1 VVSSLN
7 ARILEHPFYR
17 RLCRKRRRCVLR
29 LGGLTLCVY
38 CGFLAL
44 IAFGRGLFSFP
55 LAGGVATT
63 GILMGLGFIAFS
75 IWIVWRYER
84 IARRF
89 DRLTADIVQEL
100 KRCPH

>member
-7 ARILEHPFYR
+7 VRILDNPFYR

-38 CGFLAL
+38 CGFFAL
-44 IAFGRGLFSFP
+44 IAFGRTLLARP
-55 LAGGVATT
+55 LVGGVASI
-63 GILMGLGFIAFS
+63 GILMGLGIIAFS
-75 IWIVWRYER
+75 IWIVWRYGR
-84 IARRF
+84 AAHHF
-89 DRLTADIVQEL
+89 DRLTDDIVQEL